1 MQLEREV
8 YEQYQKA
15 YAVAS
20 RSQQKN
26 KKNSLLLCPVS
37 LDSMLNERMIS
48 GRVDLGTMDIPT
60 NLIVGVTEKSE
71 QMTLFTKEFFPVS
84 FPNSPAAEQWRQVY
98 RRFLLEQV
106 WPEQIVCV
114 EYLGKFY
121 VSDGLMQIS
130 VAKFA
135 DLPVISSHVIRI
147 LPVKADS
154 EEVNAY
160 LAFLRQYQLTRLY
173 QLQFTQQGF
182 FEEFQSALGKHPAD
196 MWTDKDRNTFL
207 PFWQGI
213 EHALAKSY
221 ADSISIT
228 AADALVILLRKYT
241 YQQLLRMDPWVIAR
255 LFQASWKELYALGSQ
270 NADTDTTPAKKLS
283 LSLQTA

>member
-84 FPNSPAAEQWRQVY
+84 FPNSCPIRQ
-98 RRFLLEQV
+98 
-106 WPEQIVCV
+106 
-114 EYLGKFY
+114 
-121 VSDGLMQIS
+121 
-130 VAKFA
+130 
-135 DLPVISSHVIRI
+135 
-147 LPVKADS
+147 
-154 EEVNAY
+154 
-160 LAFLRQYQLTRLY
+160 
-173 QLQFTQQGF
+173 
-182 FEEFQSALGKHPAD
+182 
-196 MWTDKDRNTFL
+196 
-207 PFWQGI
+207 
-213 EHALAKSY
+213 
-221 ADSISIT
+221 
-228 AADALVILLRKYT
+228 
-241 YQQLLRMDPWVIAR
+241 
-255 LFQASWKELYALGSQ
+255 
-270 NADTDTTPAKKLS
+270 
-283 LSLQTA
+283 